1 MSQHPEH
8 QRTIEP
14 QLITHWDTWELWMRV
29 DMHTQWIRINPVIN
43 QTGVTQMNASE
54 KREVLKLYTYLCMG
68 ERDIVARSLCTLI
81 RSART
86 ERSIIALRAQAA
98 VLEVDT
104 HPDYLD
110 LMAAMGV

>member
-1 MSQHPEH
+1 
-8 QRTIEP
+8 
-14 QLITHWDTWELWMRV
+14 
-29 DMHTQWIRINPVIN
+29 
-43 QTGVTQMNASE
+43 MNASE
-54 KREVLKLYTYLCMG
+54 KREVLKLYTYLRMG

-110 LMAAMGV
+110 LMATMGV

>member
-1 MSQHPEH
+1 LGLGDDDAVASGPDAVDGD
-8 QRTIEP
+8 IVGDA
-14 QLITHWDTWELWMRV
+14 DT
-29 DMHTQWIRINPVIN
+29 
-43 QTGVTQMNASE
+43 
-54 KREVLKLYTYLCMG
+54 REAPDNDLG

-86 ERSIIALRAQAA
+86 ERSVIALRAQAD

-110 LMAAMGV
+110 LMASMGV

>member
-1 MSQHPEH
+1 M
-8 QRTIEP
+8 
-14 QLITHWDTWELWMRV
+14 
-29 DMHTQWIRINPVIN
+29 N
-43 QTGVTQMNASE
+43 QSE
-54 KREVLKLYTYLCMG
+54 KREVLKLYTYLRMG

-86 ERSIIALRAQAA
+86 HRSIMALRAQAD

-104 HPDYLD
+104 HPEYLD

>member
-1 MSQHPEH
+1 M
-8 QRTIEP
+8 
-14 QLITHWDTWELWMRV
+14 
-29 DMHTQWIRINPVIN
+29 N
-43 QTGVTQMNASE
+43 QSE
-54 KREVLKLYTYLCMG
+54 KREVLKLYTWARIG

-86 ERSIIALRAQAA
+86 ERSIMALRKQAE

>member
-1 MSQHPEH
+1 M
-8 QRTIEP
+8 
-14 QLITHWDTWELWMRV
+14 
-29 DMHTQWIRINPVIN
+29 N
-43 QTGVTQMNASE
+43 QSE
-54 KREVLKLYTYLCMG
+54 KREVLKLYTWSRMG

-86 ERSIIALRAQAA
+86 ERSIIALRAQAE

-110 LMAAMGV
+110 LMASMGV